1 MAQVTATF
9 HLSDD
14 DRPEVDFL
22 NEPYNRVIVWVDAEK
37 MEPTIH
43 GSVASMRR
51 LHDAI
56 GAFLAT
62 VEPVA

>member
-14 DRPEVDFL
+14 DRPMVESLSTRIDS
-22 NEPYNRVIVWVDAEK
+22 VIIWVDAEK

-43 GSVASMRR
+43 GSVASIRR